1 MSSNINKLSIV
12 LPTYNEAENILELIK
27 KIEKILKNKDYEII
41 VVDDDSKDNT
51 GRIVQKYFKNNNKV
65 KTLIRNKRGLATAIL
80 TGCKYARG
88 GKILVMDTDFNHDP
102 KMIPKMLNALTINDM
117 VVGSR
122 YAKDGGMENKFRNIL
137 SRYYNLVIR
146 HLLKLPV
153 HDALSGFFMFK
164 KEKLYL
170 LLDSKIFQGYGE
182 YFIRLLFRAN
192 ALGLQITEIPVFYK
206 NRTAGISK
214 SKFINMFW
222 DYTKVIFELYRE

>member
-1 MSSNINKLSIV
+1 MSSNINKISIV
-12 LPTYNEAENILELIK
+12 LPTYNEADNILKLINE
-27 KIEKILKNKDYEII
+27 IEIVLRNKDYEII

-51 GRIVQKYFKNNNKV
+51 GRIVQKYFKNNKKV
-65 KTLIRNKRGLATAIL
+65 KTLIRIRRGLATAVL
-80 TGCKYARG
+80 TGCKSACG

-122 YAKDGGMENKFRNIL
+122 YVKNGGMENKFRNIL

-146 HLLKLPV
+146 FLLKLPV
-153 HDALSGFFMFK
+153 HDALSGYFMIK
-164 KEKLYL
+164 KEKLNL
-170 LLDSKIFQGYGE
+170 LLDAKIFQGYGE

-192 ALGLQITEIPVFYK
+192 NIGLKIAEVPVFYK

-214 SKFINMFW
+214 SKFINMFR
-222 DYTKVIFELYRE
+222 DYTKVIYELCKE